1 MIVSVVAFTL
11 AGFVVDPVVILVT
24 VDTFSGVASGTTD
37 GALDAG
43 VLVLSV
49 VAHASALLGLG
60 VEFPEVGGVAGP
72 AHREGLAL
80 EAAGDRAGLADVGL
94 VGEVLVDAL
103 ALVVLELPV
112 DAGLAGLAVLGVVA
126 EHAVLDGVG
135 ALLAGAVL
143 VQELV
148 AVDALADVVSDFEAL
163 VAGLALGV
171 GGAGQAAEGTGQAGV
186 ILVVELLVAD
196 AVGAVVDEVV
206 VAIADTGGVLVDEML
221 LFLASRAV
229 GPVNTDLAASSARQA
244 PVLLGV
250 SALRTDANSI
260 DRNELIVA
268 GDARVGIIANFAS
281 HDAP

>member
-1 MIVSVVAFTL
+1 MVIRDVAFTL
-11 AGFVVDPVVILVT
+11 TGLVVYPMVVLIT

-171 GGAGQAAEGTGQAGV
+171 GGAGQAAEGAGQAGV

-206 VAIADTGGVLVDEML
+206 LAIADTGGVLVDEML
-221 LFLASRAV
+221 CC
-229 GPVNTDLAASSARQA
+229 
-244 PVLLGV
+244 
-250 SALRTDANSI
+250 
-260 DRNELIVA
+260 
-268 GDARVGIIANFAS
+268 FAS
-281 HDAP
+281 NTIFIINTCFTSSSTIQTSVLINILSLRAYTNSFFQLKFYFTGITMTSVGTF

>member
-1 MIVSVVAFTL
+1 MVIRDVAFTL

-24 VDTFSGVASGTTD
+24 VDTFSGVAPGTAD

-112 DAGLAGLAVLGVVA
+112 DAGLGGLAVLGVVA

-171 GGAGQAAEGTGQAGV
+171 GGAGQAAEGTGQAGA

-196 AVGAVVDEVV
+196 AVDAVVDEVV

-221 LFLASRAV
+221 RC
-229 GPVNTDLAASSARQA
+229 
-244 PVLLGV
+244 
-250 SALRTDANSI
+250 
-260 DRNELIVA
+260 
-268 GDARVGIIANFAS
+268 FAS
-281 HDAP
+281 NTIFIINTCFTSSSTIQTSVLINILSLRAYTNSFFQLKFYFTGITMTSVGTF